1 MTEGITP
8 TAPRGGAAALSPAA
22 EADAHRRGV
31 AAAVLAVA
39 VLVPDTLLIRLVA
52 LDPFALAALRAG
64 LGGVVVTLGCWLVFG
79 RELLRAMRGLGL
91 WGLALALL
99 EAVSVVFFVLSV
111 SWTTVANTM
120 LAFAATPMLSAL
132 LARLALGERLA
143 PQTAAAIAAVAAGLG
158 IVTLGAWEESA
169 LSLQGMAAGVGFSLT
184 IAVFFVI
191 LRRLRS
197 QSAAPVIGPGWLV
210 GALAAL
216 PFATFEPMSGA
227 QWLGVAAMGAVI
239 MPLAIVLLAWASRR
253 LPAAEVSM
261 FTLLE
266 VVCAPILVWAVLGE
280 EPGVWTLAGG
290 ALVMGAL
297 ALHTLWRL
305 RGGRA
310 RVML

>member
-1 MTEGITP
+1 MAQGSTGPALT
-8 TAPRGGAAALSPAA
+8 GGAPPLSPAA
-22 EADAHRRGV
+22 DMAEHRRGM
-31 AAAVLAVA
+31 AAAAFAVA

-52 LDPFALAALRAG
+52 LDPYALSALRAG
-64 LGGVVVTLGCWLVFG
+64 LGGLVLSIGCWLVFG
-79 RELLRAMRGLGL
+79 RGLLPAMRALGW
-91 WGLALALL
+91 WGVALALL
-99 EAVSVVFFVLSV
+99 EAATVVLFVLSV

-132 LARLALGERLA
+132 LARVTLGERLA
-143 PQTAAAIAAVAAGLG
+143 LQTAAAIAAVAAGLG
-158 IVTLGAWEESA
+158 LVTIGAWEESA
-169 LSLQGMAAGVGFSLT
+169 LSLRGVGAGIAFSLS

-191 LRRLRS
+191 LRRLRA
-197 QSAAPVIGPGWLV
+197 QSAAPVIGPGWLL

-216 PFATFEPMSGA
+216 PLASFEPMSGA
-227 QWLGVAAMGAVI
+227 QWLGVVAMGAVI

-253 LPAAEVSM
+253 MPAAEVSM

-280 EPGVWTLAGG
+280 APGLWTLAGG

-310 RVML
+310 RVRL